1 MELIMNA
8 SKTAVICDSGCDVG
22 RKAAEHFGITIL
34 QLMVNYKSR
43 SIGDLDLLDED
54 PVYVYRHFDEEI
66 PKTSALN
73 IAEVKD
79 TAEKLLSEGYENII
93 TVSISSA
100 MSSTFNTMS
109 IAMRDIEEE
118 HPGVKTFAFD
128 TRNISIGAGAFAVYA
143 GWALGR
149 GISFDD
155 VTELLKQ
162 KILDSD
168 LEFYMDSL
176 KYLRI
181 GGRITPAVE
190 MGSNILGIRPIIKC
204 TEEGVY
210 TTAAKIR
217 GSKKGVEKL
226 VDLILDPAKGIDPKH
241 DWFML
246 MNGDAVDF
254 AKRARERILER
265 YADARIMLD
274 HQIAPTMAI
283 NTGPGLLGICRFSL
297 KFPEKGQFS
306 EGLKTAYSRF
316 LAEEELETFTE

>member
-181 GGRITPAVE
+181 GGRITP
-190 MGSNILGIRPIIKC
+190 
-204 TEEGVY
+204 
-210 TTAAKIR
+210 
-217 GSKKGVEKL
+217 
-226 VDLILDPAKGIDPKH
+226 DLILDPAKGIDPKH